1 MIMLAP
7 ESRGFAWDRIELGRY
22 GIDAPFISEAL
33 NFTFDRCLIDPQRI
47 ALGGFSD
54 GASYTLSLGPSNG
67 DLFTHLIAFSPGF
80 SSPGGPPVGRPKIF
94 ISHGVEDPVLSIV
107 ASRIEIVPVLLANG
121 YDVTYEEFTG
131 VHQVPP
137 EIASLALDWFVG

>member
-1 MIMLAP
+1 MGSHRAG
-7 ESRGFAWDRIELGRY
+7 SVRY
-22 GIDAPFISEAL
+22 DAPFISEAL

-80 SSPGGPPVGRPKIF
+80 SSPGGPPVGKPKIF
-94 ISHGVEDPVLSIV
+94 ISHGIED
-107 ASRIEIVPVLLANG
+107 PVLLANG

-131 VHQVPP
+131 VHEVPP

>member
-1 MIMLAP
+1 M
-7 ESRGFAWDRIELGRY
+7 GG
-22 GIDAPFISEAL
+22 
-33 NFTFDRCLIDPQRI
+33 LI
-47 ALGGFSD
+47 
-54 GASYTLSLGPSNG
+54 LSLGPSNG

-80 SSPGGPPVGRPKIF
+80 SSPGGPPVGKPKIF
-94 ISHGVEDPVLSIV
+94 ISHGIEDPVLSIV

-131 VHQVPP
+131 VHEVPP